1 MALPDPDIVEPANDQ
16 LFFPSK
22 PALTPHPKSPGS
34 SGSLSQ
40 YFPKSRGKKGSITRE
55 LDAAASRLAPHSGDH
70 GSNLFNHPATNRGG
84 TPGVL
89 NGRGGIGS
97 PVTHP
102 GSAGTGQRRVDPGAP
117 KPNLTPGKRIDI
129 TVPPNLS
136 TPDNGNNGAPRR
148 ANQGISQRRIRSIDT
163 TIPPI
168 SSPNKAPNLPNRLA
182 R

>member
-40 YFPKSRGKKGSITRE
+40 YFPKTRGKKGSITRE

-84 TPGVL
+84 SPGTL
-89 NGRGGIGS
+89 NGRGGIGT
-97 PVTHP
+97 PATHP
-102 GSAGTGQRRVDPGAP
+102 GSSGTGQRR
-117 KPNLTPGKRIDI
+117 IDI
-129 TVPPNLS
+129 TIPPNLS

-148 ANQGISQRRIRSIDT
+148 ANQGISGGGQ
-163 TIPPI
+163 P
-168 SSPNKAPNLPNRLA
+168 KAPNLPNSLA